1 MMAKRIHA
9 ERMGFSLGE
18 DKEVRILVTGGGSVN
33 KSILQI
39 VADVFNANVF
49 TMVTTTHTLIL
60 NIHSLFQVCSQ
71 LCSPGWSLQSKILFH
86 EDR

>member
-49 TMVTTTHTLIL
+49 TMVTKTH
-60 NIHSLFQVCSQ
+60 
-71 LCSPGWSLQSKILFH
+71 P
-86 EDR
+86 